1 MSDQDKRIAI
11 GTAGE
16 FLMLNITL
24 PGLDL
29 TALDPEQTVSLKWA
43 GGIQILLKQLSTWN
57 IEEDDQARIV
67 GVSCDTLMKWQSGTD
82 ADVTDDVLARCR
94 ALFRIHMAVR
104 VLFPISHN
112 PNYHGH
118 HWLHTVNKHFNGL
131 TPIQSMIENGPADV
145 ARYLF
150 SAMQH

>member
-29 TALDPEQTVSLKWA
+29 TTLDPEQTVSLKWV
-43 GGIQILLKQLSTWN
+43 GGIHILLRQLSKWG
-57 IEEDDQARIV
+57 IEEGDQARILGTTCESV
-67 GVSCDTLMKWQSGTD
+67 KVWQSGED
-82 ADVTDDVLARCR
+82 APVTDDVIDRCQS
-94 ALFRIHMAVR
+94 LFRIHMAVS
-104 VLFPISHN
+104 VLFPTTKN

-118 HWLHTVNKHFNGL
+118 HWLHTENNHFNGL
-131 TPIQSMIENGPADV
+131 SPIQFMLENGPADV
-145 ARYLF
+145 ARYLLA
-150 SAMQH
+150 AMQH